1 MIAKRLL
8 TTLVALGFAMAPAFA
23 QAPATGT
30 TPPPPPNSPV
40 TPRAPAPAPAPATA
54 TAPAPKPAPAAT
66 APAAA
71 AHKVNLNTAT
81 EKELDGLPEVGKAR
95 AKVIMDERAKSRFKD
110 WADFEKRMTGTSVNA
125 GVKAKIKDLVV
136 F

>member
-8 TTLVALGFAMAPAFA
+8 TTLVALGFAMAPALA

-30 TPPPPPNSPV
+30 APPQKPPV
-40 TPRAPAPAPAPATA
+40 AAPAAAM
-54 TAPAPKPAPAAT
+54 PAPKPAPAAT

-71 AHKVNLNTAT
+71 ARKVNLNTAT
-81 EKELDGLPEVGKAR
+81 EKELDALPEVGKAR
-95 AKVIMDERAKSRFKD
+95 AKVIMDERAKSHFKD

-125 GVKAKIKDLVV
+125 GVKAKIKDLVA

>member
-30 TPPPPPNSPV
+30 TPPPKPPV
-40 TPRAPAPAPAPATA
+40 AAPAPAPAPAA
-54 TAPAPKPAPAAT
+54 TTMPAPKPAPAAT

-81 EKELDGLPEVGKAR
+81 EKELDALPEVGKAR
-95 AKVIMDERAKSRFKD
+95 AKAIMDERAKSHFKD

>member
-30 TPPPPPNSPV
+30 TPPPKPPV
-40 TPRAPAPAPAPATA
+40 AAPAPAATA
-54 TAPAPKPAPAAT
+54 MPAPKPTPAAT

-81 EKELDGLPEVGKAR
+81 EKELDALPEVGKAR
-95 AKVIMDERAKSRFKD
+95 AKAIMDERAKSHFKD

>member
-30 TPPPPPNSPV
+30 TPPPKPPV
-40 TPRAPAPAPAPATA
+40 VAPAPATA
-54 TAPAPKPAPAAT
+54 TAPTPKPAPAAT

-81 EKELDGLPEVGKAR
+81 EKELDALPEVGKAR